1 MVGRVVHEMTSA
13 PIAAEQHKYL
23 IKRQIDDDNKDG
35 KMGFISNKMGQMI
48 RNKTVM
54 DSEWDMN
61 LIVRVITDLSPQ
73 ALHFPSWLTD
83 INHA

>member
-1 MVGRVVHEMTSA
+1 MTSA

-23 IKRQIDDDNKDG
+23 VKRQIDDDNKEG
-35 KMGFISNKMGQMI
+35 KMGFISNKLGQMI

-61 LIVRVITDLSPQ
+61 LIVRVVAALPDLSSRVS
-73 ALHFPSWLTD
+73 AS
-83 INHA
+83 